1 MTSSGNPM
9 ICKPR
14 DRAWR
19 QLAEQEL
26 ELLLG
31 CALTPRHRDLVRNE
45 LYRFRS
51 GNKGEQDTAYYLD
64 VRFRDTPN
72 WIVLHDLRLTD
83 GSNVVQ
89 IDHLLI
95 NRVMEFFVL
104 ETKRF
109 QGKTLRITEEG
120 EFLLEENEQ
129 VRSLPSPIA
138 QNDRHITILK
148 RILQAQQILPKKL
161 FSPVF
166 YNYVLIHPDTRIE
179 RPDPQRFSTQN
190 LCKSDLFYQEIDR
203 LLQLNAFTNFF
214 RNVARLHSVVG
225 KDTLQNL
232 GQAILQFHQPGRPDY
247 KKQFGITPEEISSA
261 APTTKPSPAAQET
274 EGFFCFHCKEPIS
287 PEEARFCF
295 RRKERFQGR
304 PYCRK
309 HQQEFSVRHEQVS
322 QKG

>member
-1 MTSSGNPM
+1 M
-9 ICKPR
+9 
-14 DRAWR
+14 
-19 QLAEQEL
+19 
-26 ELLLG
+26 
-31 CALTPRHRDLVRNE
+31 
-45 LYRFRS
+45 
-51 GNKGEQDTAYYLD
+51 
-64 VRFRDTPN
+64 
-72 WIVLHDLRLTD
+72 
-83 GSNVVQ
+83 
-89 IDHLLI
+89 
-95 NRVMEFFVL
+95 
-104 ETKRF
+104 
-109 QGKTLRITEEG
+109 
-120 EFLLEENEQ
+120 LEENEQ

-190 LCKSDLFYQEIDR
+190 LCKSDLFYKEIDR
-203 LLQLNAFTNFF
+203 LLKLNAFTNFF
-214 RNVARLHSVVG
+214 HNVVRVHSVVG

-232 GQAILQFHQPGRPDY
+232 GQAILQLHQPGRPDY

>member
-1 MTSSGNPM
+1 M
-9 ICKPR
+9 
-14 DRAWR
+14 
-19 QLAEQEL
+19 
-26 ELLLG
+26 
-31 CALTPRHRDLVRNE
+31 RNE

-72 WIVLHDLRLTD
+72 WIVLHDLRLTGGTD
-83 GSNVVQ
+83 VVQ

-95 NRVMEFFVL
+95 NRVMEFFIL

-148 RILQAQQILPKKL
+148 RILQAQQVLPKKL

-179 RPDPQRFSTQN
+179 RLRIPAIVGSDSADRGHPRKAYILVTVI
-190 LCKSDLFYQEIDR
+190 LCSGG
-203 LLQLNAFTNFF
+203 
-214 RNVARLHSVVG
+214 H
-225 KDTLQNL
+225 
-232 GQAILQFHQPGRPDY
+232 
-247 KKQFGITPEEISSA
+247 
-261 APTTKPSPAAQET
+261 
-274 EGFFCFHCKEPIS
+274 
-287 PEEARFCF
+287 
-295 RRKERFQGR
+295 
-304 PYCRK
+304 
-309 HQQEFSVRHEQVS
+309 
-322 QKG
+322 